1 MKHAHML
8 MALILIAL
16 FLWQAVLVF
25 TAPKAQGLPRSAK
38 IGAHVM
44 YALVILTGAVT
55 AMPLFGAGIV
65 PHWLIAKIVLLVVA
79 ISATVKATRQTATP
93 NQAKKIGMLIAF
105 IAYMG
110 ILTLAFVKPLN
121 LF

>member
-8 MALILIAL
+8 MAVILIAL

-25 TAPKAQGLPRSAK
+25 TAQKGQDLPRAAK

-44 YALVILTGAVT
+44 YALVILTGVVT
-55 AMPLFGAGIV
+55 AMPLFNAGVV

-79 ISATVKATRQTATP
+79 ISATIKATRPISTP
-93 NQAKKIGMLIAF
+93 NQAKMGMLIAF
-105 IAYMG
+105 IAYVG

>member
-1 MKHAHML
+1 L
-8 MALILIAL
+8 
-16 FLWQAVLVF
+16 
-25 TAPKAQGLPRSAK
+25 PKSAK

-65 PHWLIAKIVLLVVA
+65 PHWLIAKMVLLIVA
-79 ISATVKATRQTATP
+79 ISATVKATRQTTTP
-93 NQAKKIGMLIAF
+93 NQAKIGMLIAF
-105 IAYMG
+105 IAYIG

>member
-1 MKHAHML
+1 MKHAHIL

-16 FLWQAVLVF
+16 SLWQAVLVF

-65 PHWLIAKIVLLVVA
+65 PHWLIAKMVLLVVA

-93 NQAKKIGMLIAF
+93 NQAKIGMLIAF

>member
-25 TAPKAQGLPRSAK
+25 TAPKGQGLPKSAK

-55 AMPLFGAGIV
+55 AMPLFGAGII
-65 PHWLIAKIVLLVVA
+65 PHWLIAKMVLLIVA

-93 NQAKKIGMLIAF
+93 NQAKIGMLIAF

>member
-8 MALILIAL
+8 MAVILIAL
-16 FLWQAVLVF
+16 FLWQALLVF
-25 TAPKAQGLPRSAK
+25 MAQRGKALPKAAK

-44 YALVILTGAVT
+44 YALVILTGAIT
-55 AMPLFGAGIV
+55 AMPLLNAGVI

-79 ISATVKATRQTATP
+79 ISATVKATRPTSTP
-93 NQAKKIGMLIAF
+93 NQAKMGMLIAL
-105 IAYMG
+105 IAYIG
-110 ILTLAFVKPLN
+110 IVTLAFVKPLN

>member
-25 TAPKAQGLPRSAK
+25 TAPKGQGLPKPAK

-55 AMPLFGAGIV
+55 AMPFGAGIV
-65 PHWLIAKIVLLVVA
+65 PHWLIAKMVLLIVA
-79 ISATVKATRQTATP
+79 ISATVKATRQTTTP
-93 NQAKKIGMLIAF
+93 NQAKIGILIAF